1 MTKSIPIDPS
11 DLHVRRVD
19 VMRLALR
26 LRNAVPA
33 TSVWRR
39 PEERLS
45 ILDLEGLGKEIW
57 QGVDVRRYIDELRDE
72 WDDR

>member
-1 MTKSIPIDPS
+1 M
-11 DLHVRRVD
+11 
-19 VMRLALR
+19 
-26 LRNAVPA
+26 
-33 TSVWRR
+33 WRR